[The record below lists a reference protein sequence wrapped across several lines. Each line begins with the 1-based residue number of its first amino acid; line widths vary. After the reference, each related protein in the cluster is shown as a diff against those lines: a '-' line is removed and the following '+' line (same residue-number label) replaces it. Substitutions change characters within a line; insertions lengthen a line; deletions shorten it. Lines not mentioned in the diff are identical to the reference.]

1 MTVPPRKDLGSVP
14 PPRSSDHAT
23 SGPRRAVA
31 VWMLGAAL
39 ICQLF
44 LVLVGSIAIGLGGAS
59 GRRLRLFVLIG
70 LGGLGVLLL
79 LEVAILDGRVQARFA
94 WAALAVLLLDVVFVL
109 LLASG
114 ALAGRC
120 SEAEL
125 AIINEIPSYGGL
137 GGAFELESSTGA
149 CAAQLEVEASADEV
163 LSYYE
168 RALREDGWTVVVQE
182 IPTEAPEGEPV
193 DVRELT
199 ATREGALFTIAL
211 ESYSGRH
218 ERRDPRGGVAPQ
230 TLDLRMPRLHA
241 VWRIIGVNAGRPE
254 STGRIPRTSTTGR
267 PNA

>member
-14 PPRSSDHAT
+14 PPFPDHAT

-59 GRRLRLFVLIG
+59 GSEAWLFVLIG
-70 LGGLGVLLL
+70 LGGLGALLA
-79 LEVAILDGRVQARFA
+79 LEVAILRGRVQARFA
-94 WAALAVLLLDVVFVL
+94 WAALAVLLLDVVFVM
-109 LLASG
+109 LLADG
-114 ALAGRC
+114 GLAGHC

-125 AIINEIPSYGGL
+125 AISNEIPSYGGL
-137 GGAFELESSTGA
+137 GGAFEHESSTGA
-149 CAAQLEVEASADEV
+149 CAAHLEVEASADEV

-168 RALREDGWTVVVQE
+168 RALRENGWTVVVQE

-199 ATREGALFTIAL
+199 ANRGGALFTIAL
-211 ESYSGRH
+211 EAYSGR
-218 ERRDPRGGVAPQ
+218 
-230 TLDLRMPRLHA
+230 
-241 VWRIIGVNAGRPE
+241 
-254 STGRIPRTSTTGR
+254 TSAAIR
-267 PNA
+267 VEA